1 MFTRATRAALDADW
15 DAEDEDEIE
24 REWRALGVGAGPPGW
39 YRQPFLGVRG
49 GDDEKF
55 RQTLASAGRYRPTES
70 DDAAR
75 ASATRAKETARAK
88 EAAEALA
95 RKRGENVRR
104 SAAFRRVLSHAGPH
118 AAASARCTPTLEN
131 FCRRSCLSAHP
142 SVSIP
147 THLDAF
153 QLRFRRLSTP
163 PRRRF
168 AWTLDPQRT
177 DGETGVRRRARPG
190 GGSRHARPRRDRAR
204 AG

>member
-1 MFTRATRAALDADW
+1 VFTRATRAALDADW

-70 DDAAR
+70 DDATS
-75 ASATRAKETARAK
+75 ASATRAKETARAM

-131 FCRRSCLSAHP
+131 FCRRSCLSAHHP

-147 THLDAF
+147 SHLDAF
-153 QLRFRRLSTP
+153 QLRF
-163 PRRRF
+163 
-168 AWTLDPQRT
+168 
-177 DGETGVRRRARPG
+177 
-190 GGSRHARPRRDRAR
+190 
-204 AG
+204 